1 MKTITKALAVGGM
14 LAALGTAGWQAMAAP
29 TANPGPG
36 PGMMGMAGAM
46 FGNPAARLGTWK
58 TELGIRPDQQTAWDD
73 YAKAVTD
80 LAGSM
85 QAARRTMTSA
95 TMPDMATMQAFG
107 RQHMQSFASLRTAAT
122 RLLGRLDATQAAR
135 ARALLPGLAGPGGG
149 MMQAAMMGG
158 GMTGGGMMGGGMMG
172 SAGAMAQ
179 GGTGA
184 GAEPG
189 GMAAH
194 HR

>member
-29 TANPGPG
+29 PANPGPA
-36 PGMMGMAGAM
+36 PEMMGRAGAM
-46 FGNPAARLGTWK
+46 FGNPAARLDTWK
-58 TELGIRPDQQTAWDD
+58 TDLGIRPGQQTAWDG
-73 YAKAVTD
+73 YVKMVTD

-85 QAARRTMTSA
+85 QAAHRTMTSA
-95 TMPDMATMQAFG
+95 TTPDMATMQAFG
-107 RQHMQSFASLRTAAT
+107 REQMQSFASLRTAAT
-122 RLLGRLDATQAAR
+122 TLLGRLDATQAAR

-149 MMQAAMMGG
+149 MMQVA
-158 GMTGGGMMGGGMMG
+158 MMGGGMMG
-172 SAGAMAQ
+172 GAGATAQ
-179 GGTGA
+179 GGA